1 MKSLEVMEPEEWVR
15 KVNRSWIVHNDLNDS
30 AEAWMDYLGAQD
42 DGRLKPSCEIARR
55 MAHLRGPLDDPKPW
69 FYAGLFHL
77 ATGGEAARFLEHH
90 RVTRATVPA
99 MVDDEAVKLWME
111 RISPETRALLDRLRV
126 ALGEIGDI
134 PTG

>member
-1 MKSLEVMEPEEWVR
+1 MKSLEALEPEEWAR
-15 KVNRSWIVHNDLNDS
+15 KVNRSWIVHNDLNERADG
-30 AEAWMDYLGAQD
+30 WIDYLERLD
-42 DGRLKPSCEIARR
+42 DGRLQPSCEIARR
-55 MAHLRGPLDDPKPW
+55 MAHVRGSLDDPKPW

-77 ATGGEAARFLEHH
+77 ATAAEAGRFLEHH

-99 MVDDEAVKLWME
+99 MADDEAVRLWLD
-111 RISPETRALLDRLRV
+111 RISPETRALLERLKT